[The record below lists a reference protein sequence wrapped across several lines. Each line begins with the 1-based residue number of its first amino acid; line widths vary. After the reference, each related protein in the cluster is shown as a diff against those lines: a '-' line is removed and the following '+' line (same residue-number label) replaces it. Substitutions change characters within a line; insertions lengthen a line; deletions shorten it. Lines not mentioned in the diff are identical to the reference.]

1 MFVFLSESQCIPS
14 MSSAA
19 FAQIGLYIAWLL
31 DPKGYAVSTGYL
43 PFKRTSWFEFTI
55 KLIVIMLVLSPLFI
69 RKVRRGVWSFLAK
82 IISFLKSIL
91 KI

>member
-1 MFVFLSESQCIPS
+1 

-43 PFKRTSWFEFTI
+43 PFKRPSWFEFSI
-55 KLIVIMLVLSPLFI
+55 KLIVIIAVLSPLFI
-69 RKVRRGVWSFLAK
+69 RKVRRGVWTFLAK
-82 IISFLKSIL
+82 IMSFFKSIL
-91 KI
+91 RL